1 MGLSIPACL
10 ASLAALALAE
20 GSGVPYQPMTPPAA
34 KMSGSAKPA
43 EPAKTAP
50 PSFPTMTAPRPYE
63 PLPRPRGKA
72 SAPVKPAAPA
82 KAAEPTKTAQPP
94 AASAATAHQPSQT
107 LPNPAAKAPPPL
119 KAATPAKPAA
129 PAKTGAGKG
138 AAGKAVAPGPT
149 PSPSTMV
156 YVIRRTEDAWTV
168 MDPTAIE
175 QVPGGPIRRA
185 YSVTVRRNLL
195 NGGPPQPGYVRTL
208 NEFDCDAMK
217 FRWRTFTI
225 YNRFGS
231 VVVKQDNTDPA
242 FLALGRGGEE
252 EDIFRTVCDGGG
264 GGSVV
269 AAPSLGLLVIG
280 LMQGWDEA
288 AMASAMAELPPAPQP
303 KPAAKPASKPRR

>member
-1 MGLSIPACL
+1 MGFSLS
-10 ASLAALALAE
+10 ASAFSAAALLALGE
-20 GSGVPYQPMTPPAA
+20 GAVVPYQPLTPPHA

-43 EPAKTAP
+43 EPPKTAP
-50 PSFPTMTAPRPYE
+50 PSAPSMTAPRPYE
-63 PLPRPRGKA
+63 PLPPPPGKA
-72 SAPVKPAAPA
+72 SPSAKPATAAEAASPLPA
-82 KAAEPTKTAQPP
+82 KASPP
-94 AASAATAHQPSQT
+94 G
-107 LPNPAAKAPPPL
+107 

-129 PAKTGAGKG
+129 PSKT
-138 AAGKAVAPGPT
+138 AAGKTATPA
-149 PSPSTMV
+149 PSPSASTIV

-168 MDPTAIE
+168 MDPAAIE
-175 QVPGGPIRRA
+175 KVPGGPIRRT

-225 YNRFGS
+225 YNRFGA
-231 VVVKQDNTDPA
+231 VVVKQDNPDPA
-242 FLALGRGGEE
+242 FAALGRGSEE
-252 EDIFRTVCDGGG
+252 EDIFRTVCDGAG

-288 AMASAMAELPPAPQP
+288 AMTSAMSELPLASDP
-303 KPAAKPASKPRR
+303 KPAAKPGSKPRR